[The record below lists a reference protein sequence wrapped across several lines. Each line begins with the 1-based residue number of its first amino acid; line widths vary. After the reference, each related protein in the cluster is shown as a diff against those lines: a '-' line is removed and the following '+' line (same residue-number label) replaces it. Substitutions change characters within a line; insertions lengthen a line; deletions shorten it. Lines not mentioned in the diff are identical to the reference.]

1 MNVFIFIWKILTL
14 VQLPEGLCP
23 LYESRRIALTPQSPR
38 TSPGQRNKPLPITII
53 SHIQPFLPS
62 PREMDRITIFSDT
75 RNHASPSINLAVPP
89 PHVHASPTTA
99 PRVSLSRSLA
109 HPLHTKQ
116 HASDQGKRACNECK
130 PSPSS
135 SCKFTSPLLLSLC
148 VTSPLSSSSLSRYSC
163 FILSLVLFTD
173 VHTGIVPRS
182 WSNWKQSSIPS
193 VVAGYGNERHGAESR
208 AERERGRW
216 RGKGTKV
223 KTQGWYTS
231 NILFFFCP
239 FIYRLHWLVGYS
251 NRVS

>member
-1 MNVFIFIWKILTL
+1 MIFNFYLLIYYIQARALIRKPKLLLLRRGDLSAQFNSSYSLRRSSSSPSTRPPRGRAAQPSLLPASTFPSHPYIYIHMNVFIFIWKILTV

-23 LYESRRIALTPQSPR
+23 LYESRRIALTHQSPR
-38 TSPGQRNKPLPITII
+38 TSPRQRNKPLPITII

-62 PREMDRITIFSDT
+62 PREMYRITIFSDT
-75 RNHASPSINLAVPP
+75 RNHASSSINLAVPP

-148 VTSPLSSSSLSRYSC
+148 VTSPSRPPRYLVTRVLSSL
-163 FILSLVLFTD
+163 
-173 VHTGIVPRS
+173 
-182 WSNWKQSSIPS
+182 
-193 VVAGYGNERHGAESR
+193 
-208 AERERGRW
+208 
-216 RGKGTKV
+216 
-223 KTQGWYTS
+223 
-231 NILFFFCP
+231 LFFLLMY
-239 FIYRLHWLVGYS
+239 IQA
-251 NRVS
+251 